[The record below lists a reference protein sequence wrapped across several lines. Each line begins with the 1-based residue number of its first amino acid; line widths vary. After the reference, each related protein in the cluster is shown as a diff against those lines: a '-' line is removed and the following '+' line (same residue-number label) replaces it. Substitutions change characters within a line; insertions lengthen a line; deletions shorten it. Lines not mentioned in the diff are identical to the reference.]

1 MKTQTAVILLL
12 CVILSNCTKK
22 ETMNESHAMEIP
34 EVESSFDEVFFEK
47 VNHFFSLSRSGGYF
61 TLDNQ
66 RIYNFFNVYEVKNSN
81 KIHGCWIYEK
91 NNLNKNFFLKYT
103 FKFNR
108 GYLIEQKGNRAS
120 ISDILN
126 YDSLGRLISIT
137 SGNEDSTRFE
147 YESDYENNIYVR
159 TSYSNNVQTNK
170 EIITKTD
177 TGYMLEDIVGEFKT
191 DYKYHYLGE
200 HLSKVEIISDI
211 SKYMYEYRYL
221 ENRIVA
227 RKTFEKY
234 PDTKYEYEEI
244 HFQSNDTIEI
254 IQHADSNNPERRIV
268 LSEFDQYD
276 NWCLAE
282 EYQDGKF
289 YAKYKRIFEYI
300 E

>member
-1 MKTQTAVILLL
+1 MKIQTAAILVF
-12 CVILSNCTKK
+12 CVIFSSCTKK
-22 ETMNESHAMEIP
+22 EITDEPQATEIP
-34 EVESSFDEVFFEK
+34 EVESSFDEGFFER
-47 VNHFFSLSRSGGYF
+47 VNHFFSLSRSGGDF

-66 RIYNFFNVYEVKNSN
+66 KIYNFFNVYEVKNSN
-81 KIHGCWIYEK
+81 KIHECWVYEK

-103 FKFNR
+103 FKFNG
-108 GYLIEQKGNRAS
+108 GYLMEQKGNRAS

-137 SGNEDSTRFE
+137 SGNGDSTRFE

-177 TGYMLEDIVGEFKT
+177 TGYMLEDIVGEAKT
-191 DYKYHYLGE
+191 DYKYHYLEE
-200 HLSKVEIISDI
+200 HLSKVEIIYDI

-234 PDTKYEYEEI
+234 PDIRYEYEEI
-244 HFQSNDTIEI
+244 NFQSNDTIEI

-289 YAKYKRIFEYI
+289 YAKYKRVFEYV

>member
-1 MKTQTAVILLL
+1 MKIQTYVILIF
-12 CVILSNCTKK
+12 CVIFSSCTKK
-22 ETMNESHAMEIP
+22 AIIDETRAMEIS
-34 EVESSFDEVFFEK
+34 EVKSNFDEGFFEK

-61 TLDNQ
+61 TLDNK

-81 KIHGCWIYEK
+81 KIHECWVYEK

-103 FKFNR
+103 FKFSG
-108 GYLIEQKGNRAS
+108 GYLTEQKGNRAS

-137 SGNEDSTRFE
+137 SGNGDSTRFE

-177 TGYMLEDIVGEFKT
+177 TGYMLEDIVGEVKT
-191 DYKYHYLGE
+191 DYKYHYLEE
-200 HLSKVEIISDI
+200 HLSKVEIIYDI

-234 PDTKYEYEEI
+234 PDIRYEYEEI
-244 HFQSNDTIEI
+244 NFQSNDTIEI
-254 IQHADSNNPERRIV
+254 IQHADSNNPERRIL
-268 LSEFDQYD
+268 LSEFDQHD

-289 YAKYKRIFEYI
+289 YAKYKRVFEYV